1 MVSEKTGRLATL
13 ALERS
18 PWRSARWLVIAP
30 HADDETLGAGALIHQ
45 AAEVGRLAGVVILTD
60 GAGSHDH
67 PDAASRARLVRTR
80 RLEAER
86 AVRRLAGTAAA
97 PPVFLDWP
105 DAQPASSGSMVFEAT
120 ARRLAALCRERR
132 VDAIAVTGPD
142 DPHCD
147 HQAAAQLA
155 RRAAAMARRPVA
167 VFDYVVWG
175 AAPYGSKLR
184 ITTRPLRAGVRAYAL
199 SSHQSQL
206 TPMFGEGF
214 RLEKERG
221 LRAASDTL
229 YRRDAYG

>member
-18 PWRSARWLVIAP
+18 PWRFARWLVIAP

-45 AAEVGRLAGVVILTD
+45 AAEAERLAGVVILTD

-67 PDAASRARLVRTR
+67 PDLASRARLIRTR
-80 RLEAER
+80 RLEAGR
-86 AVRRLAGTAAA
+86 AVRRLAGNAAA

-105 DAQPASSGSMVFEAT
+105 DAQPASPGSMAFEAT

-132 VDAIAVTGPD
+132 VDAVAVTGPD

-155 RRAAAMARRPVA
+155 NHAASMARRPLA

-175 AAPYGSKLR
+175 AAPSGAKLR
-184 ITTRPLRAGVRAYAL
+184 ITTRPLRAGLRAYAL
-199 SSHQSQL
+199 SAHQSQL
-206 TPMFGEGF
+206 TPMFGPGF
-214 RLEKERG
+214 RLETQRG

>member
-45 AAEVGRLAGVVILTD
+45 AAEAKRLAGVVILTD

-67 PDAASRARLVRTR
+67 PDTASHARLVRTR
-80 RLEAER
+80 RLEAGR
-86 AVRRLAGTAAA
+86 AVRRLAGAAA
-97 PPVFLDWP
+97 TPPVFLDWA
-105 DAQPASSGSMVFEAT
+105 DAESASLGSTAFEVT
-120 ARRLAALCRERR
+120 ARRLAALCCERR

-155 RRAAAMARRPVA
+155 RRAAGIARRPIA

-175 AAPYGSKLR
+175 AAPPGSKLR
-184 ITTRPLRAGVRAYAL
+184 ITTRPLRAGLRAYAL
-199 SSHQSQL
+199 SAHQSQL
-206 TPMFGEGF
+206 TPMFGPGF
-214 RLEKERG
+214 RLETQKG

>member
-18 PWRSARWLVIAP
+18 PWRSARWLVISP

-45 AAEVGRLAGVVILTD
+45 ASDAGRLAGVVILTD

-67 PDAASRARLVRTR
+67 RDMDSRARLVRTR
-80 RLEAER
+80 RREAGH
-86 AVRRLAGTAAA
+86 AVRRLAGAAAA

-105 DAQPASSGSMVFEAT
+105 DAQPASLGSTVFEAT
-120 ARRLAALCRERR
+120 ARRLATLCCERR

-155 RRAAAMARRPVA
+155 RRAARMARRPVA

-175 AAPYGSKLR
+175 AAPLGSKLR
-184 ITTRPLRAGVRAYAL
+184 ITTRPLRAGLRAYAL

-206 TPMFGEGF
+206 TPMFGQGF

>member
-45 AAEVGRLAGVVILTD
+45 AAEAGRLAGVVILTD

-67 PDAASRARLVRTR
+67 PDAASRARLIRTR
-80 RLEAER
+80 RLEAGR
-86 AVRRLAGTAAA
+86 AVRRLAGDAAA
-97 PPVFLDWP
+97 APVFLDWP
-105 DAQPASSGSMVFEAT
+105 DAQPASPGSLMFEAT
-120 ARRLAALCRERR
+120 ARRVAALCRDQR

-147 HQAAAQLA
+147 HQAASRLA
-155 RRAAAMARRPVA
+155 RRAAGMARRPVA

-175 AAPYGSKLR
+175 APPSGSKLR
-184 ITTRPLRAGVRAYAL
+184 ITTRPLRAGLRAYAL

-206 TPMFGEGF
+206 TPIFGQGF
-214 RLEKERG
+214 RLEKARG

>member
-18 PWRSARWLVIAP
+18 PWRAARWLVIAP
-30 HADDETLGAGALIHQ
+30 HADDETLGVGALIHQ
-45 AAEVGRLAGVVILTD
+45 AATTERLAGVVILTD

-67 PDAASRARLVRTR
+67 PDAASRARLIRTR
-80 RLEAER
+80 RLEAGR
-86 AVRRLAGTAAA
+86 AVRRLAGAAAA

-105 DAQPASSGSMVFEAT
+105 DAQPASAGSMVFEAT

-147 HQAAAQLA
+147 HQAAAQVA
-155 RRAAAMARRPVA
+155 RRAAGMARRPVA

-175 AAPYGSKLR
+175 APPSGSKLR
-184 ITTRPLRAGVRAYAL
+184 IATRPLKAGLRAYAL

-206 TPMFGEGF
+206 TPMFGQGF
-214 RLEKERG
+214 RLEKARA

-229 YRRDAYG
+229 YRRDTYG

>member
-30 HADDETLGAGALIHQ
+30 HADDEKA
-45 AAEVGRLAGVVILTD
+45 GRLAGVVILTD

-67 PDAASRARLVRTR
+67 PDADSRARLIRIR
-80 RLEAER
+80 RLEAGR
-86 AVRRLAGTAAA
+86 AVRRLAGATAA

-105 DAQPASSGSMVFEAT
+105 DAQPASPGSMVFEAT
-120 ARRLAALCRERR
+120 ARRLAALCRDRR
-132 VDAIAVTGPD
+132 VDAIAVTGPE

-155 RRAAAMARRPVA
+155 RHAGAMARRPVA

-175 AAPYGSKLR
+175 AAPPRSKLR
-184 ITTRPLRAGVRAYAL
+184 ITTRPLRACVRAYAL

-206 TPMFGEGF
+206 TPMFGQGF

>member
-1 MVSEKTGRLATL
+1 MVIAKTGRLATL

-45 AAEVGRLAGVVILTD
+45 AAESGRLAGVVVLTD

-67 PDAASRARLVRTR
+67 VDGSSRARLVGIR
-80 RLEAER
+80 RLEAGR
-86 AVRRLAGTAAA
+86 AVRRLAGADVP

-105 DAQPASSGSMVFEAT
+105 DAHPASPGSGVFAAT
-120 ARRLAALCRERR
+120 ARRLAALCRVRR

-142 DPHCD
+142 EPHCD
-147 HQAAAQLA
+147 HQAAAELA
-155 RRAAAMARRPVA
+155 RHAARTARRPVA
-167 VFDYVVWG
+167 VFDYGVWG
-175 AAPYGSKLR
+175 AASPAGRLR
-184 ITTRPLRAGVRAYAL
+184 ITTRPLKAGLRAHAL
-199 SSHQSQL
+199 SAHQSQL
-206 TPMFGEGF
+206 TLSFGRGF
-214 RLEKERG
+214 RLETDRR

>member
-18 PWRSARWLVIAP
+18 PWRSAQWLVIAP

-45 AAEVGRLAGVVILTD
+45 AAEAGRLAGVVILTD

-67 PDAASRARLVRTR
+67 PDAASRARLIRTR
-80 RLEAER
+80 RLEAGR
-86 AVRRLAGTAAA
+86 A
-97 PPVFLDWP
+97 
-105 DAQPASSGSMVFEAT
+105 ASPGSLMFEAT

-132 VDAIAVTGPD
+132 VDAVAVTGPD

-155 RRAAAMARRPVA
+155 NHAASMARRPLA

-175 AAPYGSKLR
+175 AAPSGAKLR
-184 ITTRPLRAGVRAYAL
+184 ITTRPLRAGLRAYAL
-199 SSHQSQL
+199 SAHQSQL
-206 TPMFGEGF
+206 TPMFGPGF
-214 RLEKERG
+214 RLETQRG

-229 YRRDAYG
+229 YRRNAYG

>member
-18 PWRSARWLVIAP
+18 PWRSARWLVVAP

-45 AAEVGRLAGVVILTD
+45 AAATQHLAGVVILTD

-67 PDAASRARLVRTR
+67 PDTASHARLVRTR
-80 RLEAER
+80 RLEAGR
-86 AVRRLAGTAAA
+86 AVRRLAGDAAA
-97 PPVFLDWP
+97 APVFLDWP
-105 DAQPASSGSMVFEAT
+105 DAQPASPGSTVFEAT
-120 ARRLAALCRERR
+120 ARRLAALCRDRR

-155 RRAAAMARRPVA
+155 RRAAVTARRPVA

-175 AAPYGSKLR
+175 AAPSKAKLR
-184 ITTRPLRAGVRAYAL
+184 ITTRPLRAGLRAYAL

-206 TPMFGEGF
+206 TPMFGQGF

>member
-1 MVSEKTGRLATL
+1 MVSEKIGRLATL
-13 ALERS
+13 PLERS

-45 AAEVGRLAGVVILTD
+45 ASAAKRLAGVVVLTD

-67 PDAASRARLVRTR
+67 PDLASRARLIRTR
-80 RLEAER
+80 RLEAGR
-86 AVRRLAGTAAA
+86 AVRRLAGAAAA

-105 DAQPASSGSMVFEAT
+105 DAQPASPGSMMFEAT
-120 ARRLAALCRERR
+120 ARCVAALCRDRR
-132 VDAIAVTGPD
+132 VDAIAVTAPE

-155 RRAAAMARRPVA
+155 RRAAGIARRPVA

-175 AAPYGSKLR
+175 APPSGSKLR

-199 SSHQSQL
+199 SAHQSQL
-206 TPMFGEGF
+206 TPMFGPGF
-214 RLEKERG
+214 RLETQRG

-229 YRRDAYG
+229 YRRNAYG

>member
-45 AAEVGRLAGVVILTD
+45 AAEAGRLAGVVILTD
-60 GAGSHDH
+60 GAGSHDL
-67 PDAASRARLVRTR
+67 PDLASRARLIRTR
-80 RLEAER
+80 RLEAGR
-86 AVRRLAGTAAA
+86 AVRRLAGNAAA

-105 DAQPASSGSMVFEAT
+105 DAQPASPGNMAFEAT
-120 ARRLAALCRERR
+120 ARRLAALCRKRH

-155 RRAAAMARRPVA
+155 RRAAGMARRPVA
-167 VFDYVVWG
+167 VFDYIVWG
-175 AAPYGSKLR
+175 AAPSGSKLR
-184 ITTRPLRAGVRAYAL
+184 ITTRPLRAGLRAYAL
-199 SSHQSQL
+199 SAHQSQL
-206 TPMFGEGF
+206 TPMFGPGF
-214 RLEKERG
+214 RLETQRG

>member
-18 PWRSARWLVIAP
+18 PWRSAQWLVIAP

-45 AAEVGRLAGVVILTD
+45 AAEAGRLAGVVILTD

-67 PDAASRARLVRTR
+67 PDAASRARLIRTR
-80 RLEAER
+80 RLEAGR
-86 AVRRLAGTAAA
+86 AVRRLAGDAAA
-97 PPVFLDWP
+97 APVFLDWP
-105 DAQPASSGSMVFEAT
+105 DAQPASPGSLMFEAT

-132 VDAIAVTGPD
+132 VDAVAVTGPD

-155 RRAAAMARRPVA
+155 NHAASMARRPLA

-175 AAPYGSKLR
+175 AAPSGAKLR
-184 ITTRPLRAGVRAYAL
+184 ITTRPLRAGLRAYAL
-199 SSHQSQL
+199 SAHQSQL
-206 TPMFGEGF
+206 TPMLGPGF
-214 RLEKERG
+214 RLETQRG

-229 YRRDAYG
+229 YRRNAYG